1 MWLTLTLFWA
11 HVFTWF
17 LTEKLMLSIDLYL
30 AMKDFLSHYGILQ
43 QVRHFSLSVINSKS
57 LWMQCHSIQGYWK
70 AMIEQL
76 VLLFARTPASE
87 QEWLEISTLFEKL
100 WKCQNV
106 LWAIDGKLITIIKP
120 KDSGSFYYNY
130 KHTQSIIPISIAGPE
145 YQWLY
150 VVTDVQ
156 SNIWVND
163 SECGKKDLY

>member
-57 LWMQCHSIQGYWK
+57 LWMQCHSIQGCWK

-120 KDSGSFYYNY
+120 KDWLILLQLQTYTVYN
-130 KHTQSIIPISIAGPE
+130 
-145 YQWLY
+145 
-150 VVTDVQ
+150 
-156 SNIWVND
+156 SNINSWSRISMVVCCYRCPIKHL
-163 SECGKKDLY
+163 S